1 MDKVALE
8 FARRYIVKKYMKIW
22 QDFVIE
28 ERLLYWDKENR
39 ADEQNDK
46 YVGVISL
53 RLLKIP
59 FLYFNQQYTSLRLTD
74 LNHTSPQCLKN
85 NKEKSYLSHLISC
98 FILKNDFLAFLSF
111 RFRRLLR
118 KAMKYWKKYIP
129 LLREEEKREKRR
141 NDLRKHVSSLLP
153 DFQALHNSP

>member
-39 ADEQNDK
+39 ADEHNDK
-46 YVGVISL
+46 YVGVIAL

-59 FLYFNQQYTSLRLTD
+59 FLYFNQQ
-74 LNHTSPQCLKN
+74 
-85 NKEKSYLSHLISC
+85 
-98 FILKNDFLAFLSF
+98 
-111 RFRRLLR
+111 
-118 KAMKYWKKYIP
+118 
-129 LLREEEKREKRR
+129 
-141 NDLRKHVSSLLP
+141 
-153 DFQALHNSP
+153 